1 MESVQ
6 GYSINNGTYQ
16 TLILGISS
24 MKVCFP
30 IILFFSTI
38 LKLKNRKDDVF
49 LQEDNLGK
57 LRRAIMPEKL
67 PQGEKPPKR

>member
-24 MKVCFP
+24 MKV
-30 IILFFSTI
+30 FFM
-38 LKLKNRKDDVF
+38 VF
-49 LQEDNLGK
+49 LVLLG
-57 LRRAIMPEKL
+57 LEL
-67 PQGEKPPKR
+67 L